1 MDVIIVGPWML
12 TIELQMLRRTDFGLG
27 NGEVWMDV
35 ILVFGPWTLCRTGW
49 DNVTVD
55 PWMLWGKDKAWVG

>member
-12 TIELQMLRRTDFGLG
+12 MLDLQMVRGTDFGLG

-35 ILVFGPWTLCRTGW
+35 ILFWPMDVLQNG
-49 DNVTVD
+49 
-55 PWMLWGKDKAWVG
+55 